1 MSILKAGRVFS
12 GIQPTGIPH
21 LGNYLGSIKQWVHLQ
36 NDIGD
41 DNSME
46 LNATDRVTQN
56 IFCLVDLHSLTIR
69 PDPAV
74 LRENTLKSCAVLLA
88 CGLHQSKSTLYLQSM
103 VPQHAQLAWY
113 LSCFASFG
121 YLNRMT
127 QWKSKSKSSPKH
139 GMGSNLGLFSYPV
152 LQAAD
157 ILLYGAEYVPV
168 GVDQKQHLELTRDIA
183 DNFNKFY
190 KKNLLHP
197 PTPLYS
203 TTPRVQDLRDPS
215 KKMSKSSP
223 DELSRIQLN
232 DHPDAIHLKIKRS
245 VTDSIDGIW
254 YDVEARPA
262 VSNLIDIYAAISGK
276 SKEEISKEFGR
287 SSTSHFKS
295 VVAEAITEHVKPIQK
310 EYTLLI
316 SDQQHLKRVL
326 KEGAKRCHE
335 IAGAN
340 LKKIQ
345 DTVHNL

>member
-1 MSILKAGRVFS
+1 
-12 GIQPTGIPH
+12 
-21 LGNYLGSIKQWVHLQ
+21 
-36 NDIGD
+36 
-41 DNSME
+41 
-46 LNATDRVTQN
+46 
-56 IFCLVDLHSLTIR
+56 
-69 PDPAV
+69 
-74 LRENTLKSCAVLLA
+74 
-88 CGLHQSKSTLYLQSM
+88 
-103 VPQHAQLAWY
+103 
-113 LSCFASFG
+113 
-121 YLNRMT
+121 
-127 QWKSKSKSSPKH
+127 
-139 GMGSNLGLFSYPV
+139 
-152 LQAAD
+152 
-157 ILLYGAEYVPV
+157 
-168 GVDQKQHLELTRDIA
+168 
-183 DNFNKFY
+183 
-190 KKNLLHP
+190 
-197 PTPLYS
+197 
-203 TTPRVQDLRDPS
+203 
-215 KKMSKSSP
+215 MSKSSP